1 MTVEEYRDRTPNR
14 AGKAAI
20 APEGL
25 MADGYHG
32 DKSPVPPSATQIT
45 KMSLHP
51 QARPVRALSVATG
64 HYRTSDRAGKS
75 AVTNLSETLRATA
88 RKWRNANQDHR
99 GGVVLIWQ
107 GAVYGWKDSLRDASD
122 ESPGVYAVN
131 ETDHIFIAEGGDE
144 YNGAK
149 CWVAA
154 VFEKN

>member
-1 MTVEEYRDRTPNR
+1 M
-14 AGKAAI
+14 
-20 APEGL
+20 
-25 MADGYHG
+25 
-32 DKSPVPPSATQIT
+32 
-45 KMSLHP
+45 
-51 QARPVRALSVATG
+51 RALSVVTR
-64 HYRTSDRAGKS
+64 HHRTLGRAGKS

-154 VFEKN
+154 VLENQ